1 MSGRSQTVEGC
12 FAFVVVMTGSSPVSL
27 TPGSPELGKLVSWR
41 RVNRTWGDRAISR
54 RAQSAL
60 WSFVEKQ
67 QPHMFDLVSSVA
79 AVRLAVGISHLSKVN
94 WWPVVACGPESD
106 QLQVGRTRTVYN
118 RRSTWSQ
125 SQETL
130 RFRLA
135 HRGLQSVF
143 LTVQIVLA

>member
-1 MSGRSQTVEGC
+1 MSGKSPLTEGC

-27 TPGSPELGKLVSWR
+27 TPGSPELGKFVSWR
-41 RVNRTWGDRAISR
+41 RVNRTWGGRALSR

-67 QPHMFDLVSSVA
+67 QPYMFDLVLSVA

-94 WWPVVACGPESD
+94 WWPVVACGPESG
-106 QLQVGRTRTVYN
+106 QLQVGRTVYK
-118 RRSTWSQ
+118 RRSTWRRQ
-125 SQETL
+125 CQETL

-135 HRGLQSVF
+135 HRGLQSNF
-143 LTVQIVLA
+143 LTVQIVLT